1 MEAYFL
7 MCSCKAKKNNYEINV
22 STDIIFNLFQRHLC
36 KKKMFFKSH
45 FGGHLYYLEEI
56 QNSLWMFVTMIPV
69 VTVQFKAVILSDDCK
84 SSYLP
89 TD

>member
-22 STDIIFNLFQRHLC
+22 KYRYNFQFIP
-36 KKKMFFKSH
+36 KAPMQKKMFFKSH

-56 QNSLWMFVTMIPV
+56 QNSL
-69 VTVQFKAVILSDDCK
+69 
-84 SSYLP
+84 
-89 TD
+89 